1 MSQRHKHFIDI
12 VIYKRTRIPSW
23 LVKSAHWFYD
33 FTCSICSFKF
43 SPSIL
48 FHGKEILVIHIG
60 GELFD
65 TRWES
70 YANPTEN
77 FLFFFNSLCSPFSIE
92 FKVSIVISFQSE
104 LSKLHKKSD
113 PRSPRLWVSISLN
126 FIVEETYLFASKL
139 SFKFQLAMETLP
151 LELVRTR

>member
-1 MSQRHKHFIDI
+1 MTSRALFVVLNFPQASSFIFFKGFD
-12 VIYKRTRIPSW
+12 
-23 LVKSAHWFYD
+23 SAD
-33 FTCSICSFKF
+33 
-43 SPSIL
+43 
-48 FHGKEILVIHIG
+48 GKEILVIHIG

-77 FLFFFNSLCSPFSIE
+77 FLFFFNSLRSPFSIE

-113 PRSPRLWVSISLN
+113 PRSPRLW
-126 FIVEETYLFASKL
+126 
-139 SFKFQLAMETLP
+139 LAMETLP